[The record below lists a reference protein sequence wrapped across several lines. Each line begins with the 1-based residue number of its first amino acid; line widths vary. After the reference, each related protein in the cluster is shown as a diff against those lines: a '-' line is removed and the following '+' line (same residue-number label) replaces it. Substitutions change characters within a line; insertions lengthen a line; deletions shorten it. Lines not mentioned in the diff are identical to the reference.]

1 MLAEWASAKSTT
13 TIDDKI
19 VTEIRTKLEAVLWD
33 EPKKLDQIV
42 GRMDREG
49 EFISSFKELLG
60 GSPTARN
67 LVSSQSAKEV
77 TEELMQTGAQI
88 ASGDK
93 LGPILKAGRAA
104 LSVIPGTK
112 ASQRRQERWYGD
124 AVANRMFNKGER
136 NLRDTIESM
145 KQYRTTLQKSID
157 KMPRSQPF
165 QTEIWDYYNQGLLE

>member
-1 MLAEWASAKSTT
+1 MTKSLP
-13 TIDDKI
+13 KS
-19 VTEIRTKLEAVLWD
+19 VQCLSRPWD
-33 EPKKLDQIV
+33 EPEKLDQIV

-60 GSPTARN
+60 GSPPARN

-77 TEELMQTGAQI
+77 SEELMQTGAQI
-88 ASGDK
+88 ASGEK
-93 LGPILKAGRAA
+93 LGPMLKDGRAT
-104 LSVIPGTK
+104 LSFIPGTT

-124 AVANRMFNKGER
+124 QVAYRMFNKGGGS
-136 NLRDTIESM
+136 LRDTIERM
-145 KQYRTTLQKSID
+145 KQYRTSLHKSID